1 MRGPTLALA
10 LILALNA
17 CGLPSN
23 VVVLIPD
30 ESGTVGRISVA
41 HDNTMDQLSA
51 PYTAEETDARGKA
64 RGVFATDKNTVDAEF
79 AGALAATPHKILTY
93 VIFFLNGQTVLEPRS
108 VDTLRAAI
116 EAARTVPFADLSV
129 VGHADSTGN
138 EDANLVLS
146 MYRART
152 IQAALIQGGVSPDII
167 EIGYHGSSN
176 PRVPRPRG
184 VPEPENRRVEVT
196 IR

>member
-1 MRGPTLALA
+1 MRTRVLGLS

-30 ESGTVGRISVA
+30 EGGTVGKIWVERDDTKDELSV
-41 HDNTMDQLSA
+41 
-51 PYTAEETDARGKA
+51 PYTAEATDARKTA
-64 RGVFATDKNTVDAEF
+64 HQVFVTDENTVDRAF
-79 AGALAATPHKILTY
+79 SGALAATPRKPATF
-93 VIFFLNGQTVLEPRS
+93 VIFFLNGQTVLDPRS
-108 VDTLRAAI
+108 VDTLNATI
-116 EAARTVPFADLSV
+116 EAARTIQFADISV
-129 VGHADSTGN
+129 VGHSDSVG
-138 EDANLVLS
+138 DDGANLVLS
-146 MYRART
+146 LYRAQT
-152 IQAALIQGGVSPDII
+152 IRAALVSGGVSPSTIDV
-167 EIGYHGSSN
+167 GYHGSNN